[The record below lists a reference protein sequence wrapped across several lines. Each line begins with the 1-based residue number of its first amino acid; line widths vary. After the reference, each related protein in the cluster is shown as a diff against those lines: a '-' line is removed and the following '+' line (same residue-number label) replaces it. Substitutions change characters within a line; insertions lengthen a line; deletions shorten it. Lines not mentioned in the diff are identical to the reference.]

1 MSAKR
6 LVNNRSRGGK
16 EGKECPLI
24 GKLLFRL
31 YGLST
36 RRSFRKL
43 LRYTIMRVE
52 GGGHFSRTI
61 RRIFSVY
68 HQIEIGMYTSG
79 PCYSAGCFPRGTKI
93 GRYSTVFERT
103 VWAFPANHPMD
114 RISTH
119 AIFYNPKVGYAS
131 SEADIRRKGLLIG
144 NDVFIGHNATIVPS
158 VDKIGDGAVIGSG
171 SVVTKDVPD
180 FAIVAGNPAKL
191 IRYRFSEQTQRRIKE
206 SRWWEKSIDELN
218 LERFAPPVESENG
231 GIVIADDIF
240 RKAPLAGAP
249 SGSFRPAIRTILRAI
264 LGRAGHKA

>member
-1 MSAKR
+1 
-6 LVNNRSRGGK
+6 V
-16 EGKECPLI
+16 CPVVGELF
-24 GKLLFRL
+24 FRL

-36 RRSFRKL
+36 RRSFRRL
-43 LRYTIMRVE
+43 IRYTIMRLE

-79 PCYSAGCFPRGTKI
+79 PCYSAGRFPRGTRI

-119 AIFYNPKVGYAS
+119 AIFYNPQVGYAG

-180 FAIVAGNPAKL
+180 FAIVAGNPARL
-191 IRYRFSEQTQRRIKE
+191 IRYRFSEETQRRIKE
-206 SRWWEKSIDELN
+206 SRWWEKSVDQLN
-218 LERFAPPVESENG
+218 LEQFAHPVESEDG
-231 GIVIADDIF
+231 GIVIGDGMF
-240 RKAPLAGAP
+240 RKAPLAGVP
-249 SGSFRPAIRTILRAI
+249 SGSSRPALRTILRAI
-264 LGRAGHKA
+264 LNRAGHKA